1 MKINIGD
8 KLILKKKHPC
18 GSSTWEVIR
27 IGQDFRIKCL
37 QCYRQIM
44 IARNKLE
51 NNIKDIIYKI
61 SQ

>member
-37 QCYRQIM
+37 QCDRQIM